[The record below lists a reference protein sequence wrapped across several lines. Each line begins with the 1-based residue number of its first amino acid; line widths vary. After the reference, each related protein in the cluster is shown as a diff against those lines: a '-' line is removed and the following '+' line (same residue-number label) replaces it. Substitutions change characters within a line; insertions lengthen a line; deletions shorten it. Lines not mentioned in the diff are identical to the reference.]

1 MSEHTL
7 LREVSF
13 RYQRARDNYERHQA
27 AGNSE
32 LADAALS
39 KMQEIEQSISLR
51 ELNSS
56 WRN

>member
-1 MSEHTL
+1 MSEHSL
-7 LREVSF
+7 VREIAF
-13 RYQRARDNYERHQA
+13 RYSRARESYERHQA
-27 AGNSE
+27 AGHAD

-39 KMQEIEQSISLR
+39 KMQEIEQSVSVR